1 MDVLGVFIC
10 EGVHIYEDACTHV
23 YMLVNVK
30 VESQWI
36 FLSQLLLNL
45 ELAPGIPSLPPE
57 C

>member
-1 MDVLGVFIC
+1 MDVLDVFIC
-10 EGVHIYEDACTHV
+10 EGVHIYEDACTLV
-23 YMLVNVK
+23 YMLVK

-45 ELAPGIPSLPPE
+45 GLAAGISSLPPE